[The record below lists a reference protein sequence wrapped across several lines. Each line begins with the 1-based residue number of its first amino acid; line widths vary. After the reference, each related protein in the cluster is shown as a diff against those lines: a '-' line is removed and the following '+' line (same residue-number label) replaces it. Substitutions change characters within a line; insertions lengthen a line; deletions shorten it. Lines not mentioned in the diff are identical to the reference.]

1 LRKRLDYKSGN
12 IDLHIH
18 STASD
23 GSLYPLEILEH
34 AKKNGLKAFALTDHD
49 AVEGTKEILSHGIPD
64 TIKFLTGVEISAASP
79 DFFDIPGNFHILG
92 YGFRVDDPHLNQS
105 LKTQQGARKNRNPLI
120 IDRLNGLGIDVS
132 LEEVIAES
140 PDAQIGRPH
149 IAKVM
154 VKKGFVGSI
163 NEAFDVYLAQGKP
176 AYIDK
181 VRIETADAIKLI
193 QSAGG
198 IPVLAHP
205 GLLEVSDNN
214 VYDPLF
220 GNLRSM
226 GLKGIEVYFPSHSA
240 EQTILFEALAKK
252 HGLLV
257 TGGTDFHGAIN
268 PDIKLGVG
276 RGGLSVPYGIYE
288 SLVNEINRLQSANP
302 DDMKTDIKTLELS
315 SIEANLHYT
324 FTAKDLLEKALR
336 HSSFVN
342 EHPDDG
348 LEDNERL
355 EFLGDAILSAVISHL
370 LMNRFPELSEGDLS
384 KIRSNLVNEACLAKI
399 AEKINLGG
407 FIRLGK
413 GEKQSNGHAK
423 KSILADGL
431 EALLAAVYLDGG
443 FYKAF
448 EVIDLHFSGLF
459 DEVAV
464 LEKDQDYKSRL
475 QELVQAK
482 IKSDMEY
489 HVISESGPDHD
500 KTFLVELIVAD
511 IQSHGIGKNK
521 KAAEQEAAQ
530 KALELIRARK

>member
-1 LRKRLDYKSGN
+1 MDYKFGN

-23 GSLYPLEILEH
+23 GSLYPLEILEQ
-34 AKKNGLKAFALTDHD
+34 AQKIGLKAFALTDHD
-49 AVEGTKEILSHGIPD
+49 AVEGSKEIIRHGIPD
-64 TIKFLTGVEISAASP
+64 AIKFLTGVEISAESP
-79 DFFDIPGNFHILG
+79 DFFDIPGNFHVLG
-92 YGFRVDDPHLNQS
+92 YGFRPDDPQLNQS
-105 LKTQQGARKNRNPLI
+105 LKTQRDARKNRNPLI
-120 IDRLNGLGIDVS
+120 IDRLNGLGMDIS
-132 LEEVIAES
+132 LDEVIAES

-154 VKKGFVGSI
+154 VKKGFIGSI
-163 NEAFDVYLAQGKP
+163 NEAFDIYLSQGKP

-181 VRIETADAIKLI
+181 ARIKTASAIDLI

-205 GLLEVSDNN
+205 GLLEVADNN
-214 VYDPLF
+214 VYDSLF
-220 GNLRSM
+220 GSLRSM

-276 RGGLSVPYGIYE
+276 RGDLSVPYEIYE
-288 SLVNEINRLQSANP
+288 SLISEINQFHL
-302 DDMKTDIKTLELS
+302 IKTKDINMLELTAL
-315 SIEANLHYT
+315 EAKLNYT
-324 FTAKDLLEKALR
+324 FADRTLLEKALR

-342 EHPDDG
+342 EHPYDCI
-348 LEDNERL
+348 EDNERL
-355 EFLGDAILSAVISHL
+355 EFLGDAILSAAISHL
-370 LMNRFPELSEGDLS
+370 LMNRFPELPEGDLS
-384 KIRSNLVNEACLAKI
+384 KIRSNLVNESRLAKI

-423 KSILADGL
+423 KSILADGT

-448 EVIDLHFSGLF
+448 EVIDFHFSGLF

-482 IKSDMEY
+482 IKSDLEY

-500 KTFLVELIVAD
+500 KTFLVELTIGD
-511 IQSHGIGKNK
+511 IRSHGIGKNK

-530 KALELIRARK
+530 KALERLNAKE

>member
-1 LRKRLDYKSGN
+1 MDYKPGN

-23 GSLYPLEILEH
+23 GSLYPLEILE
-34 AKKNGLKAFALTDHD
+34 KVQKIGLTAFALTDHD
-49 AVEGTKEILSHGIPD
+49 AVEGVQEIIRHGVPD
-64 TIKFLTGVEISAASP
+64 AVKFLTGVEISAQSP

-92 YGFRVDDPHLNQS
+92 YGFRPDDPRLNQS
-105 LKTQQGARKNRNPLI
+105 LKIQRDARKNRNPLI
-120 IDRLNGLGIDVS
+120 LDRLKELGIDIS

-149 IAKVM
+149 IAKIM

-176 AYIDK
+176 AYVDK
-181 VRIETADAIKLI
+181 VRIKTETAIGLI
-193 QSAGG
+193 QSSGG

-205 GLLEVSDNN
+205 GLLEVADNN
-214 VYDPLF
+214 AYDPLF
-220 GNLRSM
+220 KNLRSM

-240 EQTILFEALAKK
+240 EQTKFFEALAKK

-276 RGGLSVPYGIYE
+276 RGDLSVPYTIYK
-288 SLVNEINRLQSANP
+288 SLANEINRFQSIKAN
-302 DDMKTDIKTLELS
+302 DISGLDLS
-315 SIEANLHYT
+315 SIEANLNYT
-324 FTAKDLLEKALR
+324 FTETDLLEKALR

-342 EHPDDG
+342 EHPDVC

-355 EFLGDAILSAVISHL
+355 EFLGDAVLSTVISHL
-370 LMNRFPELSEGDLS
+370 LMNRFPELPEGDLS
-384 KIRSNLVNEACLAKI
+384 KIRSNLVNESCLAKI
-399 AEKINLGG
+399 AKKINLGG

-448 EVIDLHFSGLF
+448 EVIDFHFSGLF
-459 DEVAV
+459 DEGAV

-489 HVISESGPDHD
+489 QVISESGPDHD
-500 KTFLVELIVAD
+500 KTFLVELTIGD
-511 IQSHGIGKNK
+511 IRSHGTGKNK

-530 KALELIRARK
+530 KALELLKEQSHP